1 MKRLILAFFIMFLV
15 MSLLIGGLAY
25 YKVNQIMGYIKLAQ
39 SGAFAPP
46 PTAVSTLVVGD
57 GAWVTSLR
65 AMGWVAP
72 VNGVALST
80 DLEGVVAKIAF
91 ESGTRLR
98 KGDLLVQVDVSQ
110 EEAQLAQAVARR
122 DLARLTLQRD
132 QELLAQR
139 TIAKSEYDSAE
150 ADYRQAEATVELYQA
165 TIDKKTIRAPF
176 DGVAGIRRVDIGQ
189 YITPGEPVVSFH
201 SFNPV
206 YVNFSVPQQN
216 SGQVKLGQEITIRVN
231 AFPDEAFKGSVTAI
245 NSLVDPGSRNLQVQ
259 ATVRSDEEKLR
270 PGTFVDVSLALKT
283 EPDVMAVPASAI
295 DYSVKGTAV
304 YVLTEG
310 KDKAGKPVH
319 AVRRQAVTLGGSRG
333 DQMAVIAGLKPGDEI
348 VTAGVFRL
356 HDGGAVVVNNSIQPE
371 NEPAPAPAD
380 S

>member
-1 MKRLILAFFIMFLV
+1 MFLV
-15 MSLLIGGLAY
+15 MGLIIGGLAY
-25 YKVNQIMGYIKLAQ
+25 LKVNQIMGFIKLAQ

-46 PTAVSTLVVGD
+46 PTAVSTLLVGKS
-57 GAWVTSLR
+57 AWATNLR

-72 VNGVALST
+72 VNGVTLST
-80 DLEGVVAKIAF
+80 DLEGIVDRIAF

-98 KGDLLVQVDVSQ
+98 KGDLIVQVDVSQ
-110 EEAQLAQAVARR
+110 EKAQLAQAVAHR

-132 QELLAQR
+132 QDLLAQR

-150 ADYRQAEATVELYQA
+150 ADYRQAQATVELYQA

-216 SGQVKLGQEITIRVN
+216 LGQVKLGQEVTLRVN
-231 AFPDEAFKGSVTAI
+231 AFPDETFEGTVTAI
-245 NSLVDPGSRNLQVQ
+245 NSLVDPGSRNIQVQ

-283 EPDVMAVPASAI
+283 EPEVMAVPASAI
-295 DYSVKGTAV
+295 DYSVKGAAV

-310 KDKAGKPVH
+310 KDKAGKPAR
-319 AVRRQAVTLGGSRG
+319 AVRRQSVTLGESRG
-333 DQMAVIAGLKPGDEI
+333 DQIAVVAGLKPGDEV

-356 HDGGAVVVNNSIQPE
+356 HDGAGVIVNNSIQPE

>member
-1 MKRLILAFFIMFLV
+1 MKRLILAFFGMFLV
-15 MSLLIGGLAY
+15 MGLIIGGLAY
-25 YKVNQIMGYIKLAQ
+25 FKVNQIMGFIKLAQ

-46 PTAVSTLVVGD
+46 PTAVSTLVVGKS
-57 GAWVTSLR
+57 AWVTDLR

-72 VNGVALST
+72 VNGVTLST
-80 DLEGVVAKIAF
+80 DLEGIVERIAF

-98 KGDLLVQVDVSQ
+98 KGDLMVQVDVRQ
-110 EEAQLAQAVARR
+110 EEAQLVQAVARR
-122 DLARLTLQRD
+122 DLARLTLRRD
-132 QELLAQR
+132 QDLLAQR

-150 ADYRQAEATVELYQA
+150 ADYRQAQATVDLYQA

-176 DGVAGIRRVDIGQ
+176 DGVAGIRRVDVGQ

-206 YVNFSVPQQN
+206 YVNFSVPQQ
-216 SGQVKLGQEITIRVN
+216 SLGRVKLGQEVTLRVN
-231 AFPDEAFKGSVTAI
+231 AFPDETFKGTVTAI
-245 NSLVDPGSRNLQVQ
+245 NSLVDPGSRNVQVQ

-270 PGTFVDVSLALKT
+270 PGTFVDVRLALETK
-283 EPDVMAVPASAI
+283 PGVMAVPASAI

-310 KDKAGKPVH
+310 KDKAGKPMR
-319 AVRRQAVTLGGSRG
+319 AVRRQAVTLGDSRG
-333 DQMAVIAGLKPGDEI
+333 DQIAVVAGLKPGDEV

-356 HDGGAVVVNNSIQPE
+356 HDGAGVIVNNSIQPE